1 METAVQQEQATRTLV
16 ESFYH
21 WERQRPEKLFL
32 RQPVGDNYIDF
43 TWAEVGQQAR
53 RLATY
58 LNSLGLAPHSNIGLL
73 SKNCAHWLIADIA
86 ILISGHVSVP
96 FYPTLT
102 GPQLRQVLDHSQCPV
117 LFVGKIDN
125 WEAMKPGVP
134 EGVHCIAF
142 PDYRPNSS
150 APDPDYIQWDTIQ
163 HQFEPQQESPVPSPD
178 DLFTII
184 YTSGTTGNPKG
195 VMVDYGAALSAAEHT
210 KSRLCHDLPETR
222 FFSYLPLCHV
232 AERNVVEATCLY
244 TGGTIYFTESLDSF
258 AKNLAAARPTHF
270 IAVPR
275 IWAKLQQGV
284 LAKLPP
290 QKLETLLKIPV
301 ISSVIKRKIRQAL
314 GLNDAKLILTGAAPM
329 PVSLLRWYR
338 RLGIRIQEAYGM
350 TENLGAVSMM
360 PPDTI
365 KDGTVGKLYDG
376 VDIRLDPI
384 TGEIITRCGWL
395 MRGYYREPAL
405 TEAVLK
411 EGWLATGDVGHV
423 DEEGYLRITGRVK
436 EMYKS
441 PKGEY
446 IAPAQIEFGFA
457 ENTYIEQI
465 CVGGQQLPQP
475 IALVVL
481 SEMGRR
487 ADRQIVGR
495 SLEET
500 LHGLNPQLHAYEH
513 VRKVVVVKEPWT
525 VENNLMTPTM
535 KIKRNVIETRYEP
548 SMEPWFKRSEIVIW
562 EE

>member
-500 LHGLNPQLHAYEH
+500 LNELNPQLHAYEH